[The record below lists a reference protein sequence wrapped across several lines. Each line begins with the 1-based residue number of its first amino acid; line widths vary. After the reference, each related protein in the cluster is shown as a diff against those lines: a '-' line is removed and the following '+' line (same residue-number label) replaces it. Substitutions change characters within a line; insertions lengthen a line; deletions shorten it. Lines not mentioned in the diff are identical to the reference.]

1 VITKNKK
8 SCPQGVILPRANVA
22 QSVEQLTRNEQVSG
36 SIPLIGSTFSIKTS
50 VSWLDMSFGVFLAY
64 LGQAR
69 FSANNA
75 SNSLKS

>member
-1 VITKNKK
+1 
-8 SCPQGVILPRANVA
+8 
-22 QSVEQLTRNEQVSG
+22 
-36 SIPLIGSTFSIKTS
+36 
-50 VSWLDMSFGVFLAY
+50 MSFGVFLAY